1 MRAETPAEALISKH
15 AESWRNATNHPFLD
29 AAREGTLAREA
40 FDLWLAQDY
49 LFVADLIAFQARLL
63 ARTPRR
69 GDAQA
74 VIASGLVA
82 AEAEASWFEEKAR
95 ERSLDLNVSRLPAT
109 EGYRALMS
117 RLEEAPYPVGITALW
132 AIERAYLEAWR
143 SATPPLAYAEF
154 VEHWTTPE
162 FAEYVSGLERAADD
176 TLNAADDRDLTAAEE
191 AFLEVAGLEREFWE
205 MAWSRDGES

>member
-1 MRAETPAEALISKH
+1 MRAAELTVRHRETWEEAT
-15 AESWRNATNHPFLD
+15 RHPFLD
-29 AAREGTLAREA
+29 AVREGTLPREA

-74 VIASGLVA
+74 VVAGGLVG
-82 AEAEASWFEEKAR
+82 AESEMGWFEEKAR
-95 ERSLDLNVSRLPAT
+95 ERGLDLNAPRLPAT
-109 EGYRALMS
+109 EGYRGLMS
-117 RLEEAPYPVGITALW
+117 RLERAPYPAAITALW

-143 SATPPLAYAEF
+143 SAKPPLAYAEF

-176 TLNAADDRDLTAAEE
+176 ALDAADDRERDAAEE
-191 AFLEVAGLEREFWE
+191 AFSEVARLEREFWE
-205 MAWSRDGES
+205 MAWGRNGGDGA